1 MANPTT
7 RAELV
12 SHCLRR
18 LGEPVLEVNVD
29 EDQIE
34 DRVDE
39 ALQFYQE
46 YHSDAIVKNYYK
58 YAIQSADVTN
68 EYITLPSSITTVQR
82 IFPID
87 SSASSNNMFSARYQ
101 LRLNDIYDLGFIGS
115 LAHYER
121 TQQ

>member
-7 RAELV
+7 RAELIT
-12 SHCLRR
+12 HCLRR

-46 YHSDAIVKNYYK
+46 YHSDAIIKNYYK
-58 YAIQSADVTN
+58 YQIQAADVTN
-68 EYITLPSSITTVQR
+68 EYVTLPSSITTVQR

-87 SSASSNNMFSARYQ
+87 SSASSSNMFSARYQ
-101 LRLNDIYDLGFIGS
+101 LRLNDIYYL
-115 LAHYER
+115 
-121 TQQ
+121 